1 MYKADGTQLRSMKV
15 PVTEDP
21 PCVRAFRDELALWC
35 IKEAQ
40 RQYPQAIDFHF
51 NSPIQSVNF
60 DRQVAHVH
68 AVESHATKVCS
79 KLALKPD
86 AVYGV
91 MCCSAD
97 NIHKLWQC

>member
-51 NSPIQSVNF
+51 NSPIQSVNLN
-60 DRQVAHVH
+60 RQIAHVH
-68 AVESHATKVCS
+68 TAESHATKVRS
-79 KLALKPD
+79 KPG
-86 AVYGV
+86 AVYDV

-97 NIHKLWQC
+97 NLRKLWQC